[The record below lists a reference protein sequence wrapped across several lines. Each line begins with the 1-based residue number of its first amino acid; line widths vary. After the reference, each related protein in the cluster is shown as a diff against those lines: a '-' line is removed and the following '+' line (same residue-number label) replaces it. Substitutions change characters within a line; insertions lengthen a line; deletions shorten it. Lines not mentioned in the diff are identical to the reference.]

1 MTVKILRGYIMIL
14 VYEEAVMKFVISL
27 QNFCFKT
34 YLKKLRDSFFRKENA
49 VVGSIATVVT
59 VLWKTFVEFTG
70 LRQFQ
75 KSVKA
80 NCNRTFH
87 ILTEKLLI
95 NVSFFNYFSYTQLFS
110 NIDPIKRK
118 KVFMSLTK
126 MQSTICIFLMQS
138 LLSNLQVVK
147 NVK

>member
-1 MTVKILRGYIMIL
+1 MIL
-14 VYEEAVMKFVISL
+14 VYEEAVMKFVISV
-27 QNFCFKT
+27 QNFCFKI
-34 YLKKLRDSFFRKENA
+34 YLKKLRDSFFWGENA

-87 ILTEKLLI
+87 ILTEKLLT
-95 NVSFFNYFSYTQLFS
+95 NVSFFNYFSYIPLFS

-126 MQSTICIFLMQS
+126 MQSTICIFLMQL

>member
-1 MTVKILRGYIMIL
+1 MIL

-87 ILTEKLLI
+87 ILT
-95 NVSFFNYFSYTQLFS
+95 YW
-110 NIDPIKRK
+110 
-118 KVFMSLTK
+118 
-126 MQSTICIFLMQS
+126 
-138 LLSNLQVVK
+138 
-147 NVK
+147 